1 MATDIAMSMLLPV
14 LMAYSLVGEEVHEW
28 LGIVM
33 LLLFIIHHIL
43 NWGWYKNFGKG
54 TYTPIRILSTGIN
67 LLLVI
72 IMVALPVSGILMAK
86 HTFRFIRFSS
96 GIASVNGFSASLQGF
111 LCGCFKPA
119 AAGNLHPQDGNIFYI
134 VIPYYCRQFLAVVN
148 GIKFWATDQCN
159 FSLHKILMDIRI
171 SICSTVSSNQQ

>member
-1 MATDIAMSMLLPV
+1 MSAKRKIRMATDIAMSMLLPV

-54 TYTPIRILSTGIN
+54 PYPPIRILSTGIN

-72 IMVALPVSGILMAK
+72 IMAALPVSGILMAK

-96 GIASVNGFSASLQGF
+96 GIASGMDFPLPCKAFFAAVSSPPQQGTSIRRMVTFFISLF
-111 LCGCFKPA
+111 L
-119 AAGNLHPQDGNIFYI
+119 II
-134 VIPYYCRQFLAVVN
+134 AVS
-148 GIKFWATDQCN
+148 
-159 FSLHKILMDIRI
+159 FSL
-171 SICSTVSSNQQ
+171 